1 MKFKAENEVKLA
13 GNVASVDIKTGQ
25 YGPFGSISLAIEDGY
40 RNPNGGDWVE
50 RTQFIRVDVD
60 GKFLE
65 KLDDPLNVGDKL
77 AVDAKLVFEQWEQD
91 GAKRS
96 AIKVKVLG
104 LRMHTPKAQFQASP
118 RQSQQQAQGQQQQW
132 QGNQGQGRNDQQ
144 QGNRSRGWQSNQGQA
159 PQSNQERPQGGQGG
173 NGGPRTT
180 GTNQRPNQGQHSQGW
195 QGRNF
200 DGGYADRRG

>member
-1 MKFKAENEVKLA
+1 MKFKSENEVKLA
-13 GNVASVDIKTGQ
+13 GNVASVDVKNGQ
-25 YGPFGSISLAIEDGY
+25 YGPWGSITIAVDDGY
-40 RNPNGGDWVE
+40 RDPKEGGWIE
-50 RTQFIRVDVD
+50 RTQFIRIEVD
-60 GKFLE
+60 GRFLE
-65 KLDDPLNVGDKL
+65 KLGDPLNVGDKL

-96 AIKVKVLG
+96 AIKVKVQG
-104 LRMHTPKAQFQASP
+104 LRMHTPKSQFQGSQ
-118 RQSQQQAQGQQQQW
+118 RQSQPQQQAQGQQQW
-132 QGNQGQGRNDQQ
+132 QGNHGRNDQQ
-144 QGNRSRGWQSNQGQA
+144 QGNRSRGWQSSQGQA
-159 PQSNQERPQGGQGG
+159 PQSSQERPQGGQGG